1 MIIQD
6 LKFHRSKE
14 LTPMQHL
21 DLVKLL
27 TVRHWDVTCCPS
39 MSSRSSLMSR
49 WSTSSSTDIL
59 NHYWSA
65 STLHYTATRWP
76 DTDWR

>member
-1 MIIQD
+1 MISQD
-6 LKFHRSKE
+6 FKYHRSKE

-49 WSTSSSTDIL
+49 
-59 NHYWSA
+59 
-65 STLHYTATRWP
+65 
-76 DTDWR
+76 